1 MTDSAGTE
9 REKHMKQL
17 KRRMECWRE
26 VILPL
31 NSILLWERS
40 WYPGLIVGIT
50 STIFFLI
57 WVLEPALLTIISV
70 SLLVLALIDYL
81 VTPLASFL
89 CAVNSWTGQKEKKLN
104 EICQNLSVTIL
115 QLQNLWRSMLQT
127 RNDRPNI
134 YYAGI
139 ITCLVICI
147 WIGNTINNLLIFY
160 IAVNVILL
168 LPGLRHKGRAMSA
181 IAFVHDYVS
190 HAKKS

>member
-9 REKHMKQL
+9 REKYMKQL
-17 KRRMECWRE
+17 KRKMECWRE

-40 WYPGLIVGIT
+40 WDPGLILGIT

-115 QLQNLWRSMLQT
+115 QLQNLWRSMLQM

-139 ITCLVICI
+139 ITCLIICI
-147 WIGNTINNLLIFY
+147 WIGSTINNLLLFY

-168 LPGLRHKGRAMSA
+168 TPGLRHKGRAMSA